1 MAEKRHPT
9 PSEEPYDPHED
20 SDSDPEQ
27 LASKRPRTSQAEGED
42 DETTEPS
49 PTQPE

>member
-1 MAEKRHPT
+1 MAEKKHPT
-9 PSEEPYDPHED
+9 PSEEPYDPHDD

-42 DETTEPS
+42 DETTDPS
-49 PTQPE
+49 STQPE